1 MKDPEYVQL
10 SLNIINNL
18 KLGKGGLV
26 RLSSERGS
34 TRTRFKVGDIQDK
47 AILSYNKL
55 PICSNWT
62 ITPIEVSR

>member
-1 MKDPEYVQL
+1 
-10 SLNIINNL
+10 LNTINNL

-34 TRTRFKVGDIQDK
+34 TRTRFKAGDLQDK
-47 AILSYNKL
+47 TILSYSKL
-55 PICSNWT
+55 PILSNWT